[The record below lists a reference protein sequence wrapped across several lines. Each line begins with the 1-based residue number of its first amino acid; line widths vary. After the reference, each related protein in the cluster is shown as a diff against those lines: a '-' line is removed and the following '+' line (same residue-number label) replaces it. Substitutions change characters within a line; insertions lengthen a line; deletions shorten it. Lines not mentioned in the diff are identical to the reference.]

1 MENYVVDSHTWLWFL
16 TRNKNLS
23 ELGRQIL
30 RQAQGGE
37 VRVFIPT
44 IVLAEIANIIR
55 KKKLELTIEEVL
67 ERIVRGDGF
76 SVATFDLAVFQVM
89 TTLPQSWDIH
99 DKIIA
104 ATACFY
110 EATLITRDEVLLNS
124 DIVVTVWD

>member
-1 MENYVVDSHTWLWFL
+1 M
-16 TRNKNLS
+16 
-23 ELGRQIL
+23 
-30 RQAQGGE
+30 
-37 VRVFIPT
+37 
-44 IVLAEIANIIR
+44 
-55 KKKLELTIEEVL
+55 L

-124 DIVVTVWD
+124 EIVTTLWD